1 MKKKTATETNSIT
14 ETLSRLLADT
24 YILYLKTQNCHWNV
38 AGIQFFS
45 LHKMFEE
52 QYISLANAV
61 DQIAERLRALNT
73 AAPGSLSQFLKLTS
87 LKEITKPLDTVKM
100 LKELLNDHE
109 SLSEAISGALC
120 LTKTDTDEVT
130 IDLLIQRKAAHEKTA
145 WMLRSSL
152 A

>member
-1 MKKKTATETNSIT
+1 MRKKTNANNHPVA
-14 ETLSRLLADT
+14 ETLSHLLADT

-52 QYISLANAV
+52 QYNSLANAV
-61 DQIAERLRALNT
+61 DQIAERLRALQII
-73 AAPGSLSQFLKLTS
+73 APGSLSQFLQLTS
-87 LKEITKPLDTVKM
+87 LKEITKPLDTSKM

-109 SLSEAISGALC
+109 SLSSAISDALRI
-120 LTKTDTDEVT
+120 TKQEDDEVT
-130 IDLLIQRKAAHEKTA
+130 MDLLIQRKAEHEKTA

>member
-1 MKKKTATETNSIT
+1 MKKKANTTQASIT
-14 ETLSRLLADT
+14 AALSRLLADT

-38 AGIQFFS
+38 AGVQFFS

-52 QYISLANAV
+52 QYNALANAV
-61 DQIAERLRALNT
+61 DQLAERIRALNT
-73 AAPGSLSQFLKLTS
+73 LAPGSLSQFLKLTS

-109 SLSEAISGALC
+109 SLSASISHALQ
-120 LTKTDTDEVT
+120 LTKQEEDEVT
-130 IDLLIQRKAAHEKTA
+130 MDLLIQRKAEHEKTA

-152 A
+152 I

>member
-1 MKKKTATETNSIT
+1 MKKSVTSDVGSIT
-14 ETLSRLLADT
+14 EVLSHLLADT

-52 QYISLANAV
+52 QYNSLANAV
-61 DQIAERLRALNT
+61 DQIAERLRALNIT
-73 AAPGSLSQFLKLTS
+73 APGSLSQFLKLTS
-87 LKEITKPLDTVKM
+87 LKEITKPLDTTKM
-100 LKELLNDHE
+100 LKELLHDHE
-109 SLSEAISGALC
+109 SLSEAISNALR
-120 LTKTDTDEVT
+120 LTKEEDEVT
-130 IDLLIQRKAAHEKTA
+130 MDLLIQRKAEHEKTA